1 MLWTLRWC
9 FLSHSTI
16 LYSYYIIYLYYVTGY
31 SICTTYYITYILINL
46 MLHKDDL
53 VCWCYSA
60 FTLTPIVPTYLII
73 HPHFKWF
80 LTNGYCSWKFH
91 AAMEETVSWLSILTK
106 LHFELQ
112 NFPQTAFK
120 HFGSFASFS
129 SLRLLQISYSIC
141 FDSPTIPN
149 LQPHPQSLST
159 TELTLTL
166 YPHST
171 RWLIKQRCHL
181 EVHHPYEM
189 VSVMKPFITMSF
201 SITKAP
207 SLWLYHSSS

>member
-1 MLWTLRWC
+1 MCIR
-9 FLSHSTI
+9 
-16 LYSYYIIYLYYVTGY
+16 
-31 SICTTYYITYILINL
+31 
-46 MLHKDDL
+46 DR
-53 VCWCYSA
+53 
-60 FTLTPIVPTYLII
+60 
-73 HPHFKWF
+73 
-80 LTNGYCSWKFH
+80 
-91 AAMEETVSWLSILTK
+91 SILTK

-207 SLWLYHSSS
+207 SLWLYHSSTYHSAVWTMEKIHMFWSLLHSQHWFLCPSRAWPMRKKIRKVTSRIICWAHLCQDDSKMIPAFQYSCPCRPLLLMYG